1 MFTKPNEVVI
11 RQLTRLNSQ
20 EFSHLTSFFEEELLQ
35 IDQRLRR
42 AEDKVYA
49 QLQGRAIQMEELLD
63 LIRKAP
69 AIRDRPSPPNTQ
81 HTT

>member
-1 MFTKPNEVVI
+1 MFTKPNEVVV

-20 EFSHLTSFFEEELLQ
+20 EFTHLCGFFSEELLQ

-42 AEDKVYA
+42 ADGKMYK

-69 AIRDRPSPPNTQ
+69 KIRDRKS
-81 HTT
+81 TTE

>member
-20 EFSHLTSFFEEELLQ
+20 EFSHLTGFFAEELLQ
-35 IDQRLRR
+35 IDQRLRK
-42 AEDKVYA
+42 ADEKMY
-49 QLQGRAIQMEELLD
+49 QKLQGRAIQMEELLD

-69 AIRDRPSPPNTQ
+69 DMRDRTSPTE
-81 HTT
+81 